1 MTFAAVVVSYNR
13 LPLLKKCLAALEGQT
28 RRLDEIIVVDNGST
42 DGSADY
48 VEQEHPSVTL
58 FRTAKNLGGAGGF
71 AWGVEIALAR
81 GHQAA
86 WLMDDDAEP
95 ELDAAEPLVRVFE
108 TLEEKPTFLA
118 SLVTAG
124 RGVFNERNPPVV
136 STDARRQTIAADHGG
151 FAVQTATFVGVM
163 VNLEVA
169 SKMALPMS
177 DYFIWMDDSEY
188 THRLSDRGLAM
199 VIPTSM
205 VNHPDSQP
213 VSNDMGPRLFYFVRN
228 RLWYVRSRT
237 SPIGIDMIDV
247 LGLVVHA
254 LRQFPVARSKRAW
267 FSAVARG
274 FSEGALKRPRIQA
287 PGELIAS
294 LSRAQRKAI
303 GC

>member
-1 MTFAAVVVSYNR
+1 VTFAAVVVSYNR

-58 FRTAKNLGGAGGF
+58 FRTGKNLGGAGGF
-71 AWGVEIALAR
+71 AWGVEIALAH
-81 GHQAA
+81 GHQGA

-136 STDARRQTIAADHGG
+136 STDAHRQTIAADHGG

-199 VIPTSM
+199 VLPSSM

-213 VSNDMGPRLFYFVRN
+213 VSKDMGPRLFYFLRN

-237 SPIGIDMIDV
+237 SPVSVDV
-247 LGLVVHA
+247 LDFLGLVVHSI
-254 LRQFPVARSKRAW
+254 RQFPVAVNKRVW
-267 FSAVARG
+267 VSSVWRG
-274 FSEGALKRPRIQA
+274 FSQGIFSRPRTQA
-287 PGELIAS
+287 PGDLLAGISADRRE
-294 LSRAQRKAI
+294 AI